1 MLALYL
7 DMNDTLSSLST
18 CNQHFELQCYYI
30 TTSLFNIDHNII
42 IIILFLT
49 TKFILVSQY
58 KHVFFYFHK
67 IGNLAKGVS
76 TIPDSVLDQQPPILE
91 ITTQAKTAEWNQLG
105 VQLELNDVTLAGSHD
120 YTKMYQLWI
129 MEKAENATQRKLI
142 SALRAIQQN
151 NLAYKYEQHLKTV
164 SI

>member
-1 MLALYL
+1 MAR
-7 DMNDTLSSLST
+7 
-18 CNQHFELQCYYI
+18 E
-30 TTSLFNIDHNII
+30 
-42 IIILFLT
+42 
-49 TKFILVSQY
+49 
-58 KHVFFYFHK
+58 
-67 IGNLAKGVS
+67 VS

-91 ITTQAKTAEWNQLG
+91 ITTQVKTAEWNQLG
-105 VQLELNDVTLAGSHD
+105 VQLELNDVTLAEFHD

-151 NLAYKYEQHLKTV
+151 NLAYKYEQRLKTV